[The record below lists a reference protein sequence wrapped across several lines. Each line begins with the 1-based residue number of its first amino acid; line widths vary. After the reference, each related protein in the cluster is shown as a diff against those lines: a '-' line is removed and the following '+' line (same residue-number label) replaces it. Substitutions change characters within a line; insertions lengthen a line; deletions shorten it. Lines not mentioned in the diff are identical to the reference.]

1 MASLLQRI
9 AFRSTGRMSTVRM
22 EERWRPSWSH
32 RDEKSIPLSAAE
44 ARLVYTSDL
53 TAEKGRDGH
62 THVHVHTLCMACM
75 QAHIRF
81 GPNKFNSCLQY
92 EFYRALHALRE
103 VFTSSLKVSGLGSV
117 KSDRY
122 IVRLA

>member
-81 GPNKFNSCLQY
+81 GPNS
-92 EFYRALHALRE
+92 
-103 VFTSSLKVSGLGSV
+103 
-117 KSDRY
+117 
-122 IVRLA
+122 IVVYSMNFIGPYMHCGRCSRPL